1 MRHKF
6 LKFLPSFILIVIA
19 IGIWFSQN
27 WYKMPKYIGD
37 IKNPTYENIQI
48 NWEDGPKTR
57 TSSKPNIII
66 ILVDDLGF
74 NQISSYGGGM
84 ANGQFKTP
92 NIDKLA
98 NDGVLCTN
106 GYSSSPVCSPSRAS
120 LLTGRFATRFGYEF
134 TPTTSSMMKA
144 ISVFSKKN
152 GIADGIYYD
161 NREENIIAIDQMGI
175 PQSEKTIPEMLKP
188 EGYHNIHIGKWHL
201 GHGKDFLPRK
211 HGFDESLRM
220 DQGSLFL
227 PENDKNVINAKLDFD
242 PIDKVL
248 WGNLPYAVNFNEG
261 PRMNPDGHLTDY
273 LTDEA
278 VKVIEKNKNRP
289 FFLYLAYWAVHSPLQ
304 AKKEDYEK
312 LSFIKNH
319 EERVLA
325 SMVMT
330 VDRGVGKIRDV
341 LKENNM
347 DDNTIIIFTSDNGA
361 PGYIGLPD
369 LNKPYRG
376 WKLTHFEGGVHVP
389 FIVSYPNKIPK
400 GSAYNGRVSNL
411 DIFST
416 AASLAGIDINRND
429 LQQIQFDGV
438 NILPYLSGEK
448 EGEPDRVLFNKS
460 GDYSFLIKDG
470 WKLQVDLIQN
480 KKWLYNL
487 NEDPTEQI
495 NLIES
500 DLEKLNELGKIL
512 NKKLSEQVKPIWPS
526 LLDWPIFID
535 KTLDETVIKNDEYIF
550 WAN

>member
-1 MRHKF
+1 MKSKFFKF
-6 LKFLPSFILIVIA
+6 LLSFLLIVVA

-27 WYKMPKYIGD
+27 WYKMPKYIS
-37 IKNPTYENIQI
+37 NFTNSTYENVAIE
-48 NWEDGPKTR
+48 WENGPISR
-57 TSSKPNIII
+57 TNSKPNIIVVLI
-66 ILVDDLGF
+66 DDLGF

-84 ANGQFKTP
+84 ANGKFKTP

-98 NDGVLCTN
+98 SDGVLCTN

-144 ISVFSKKN
+144 ISIFSKKN
-152 GIADGIYYD
+152 EVVDGIYHND
-161 NREENIIAIDQMGI
+161 RSENIIDIDQMGI
-175 PQSEKTIPEMLKP
+175 PQSERTIAEMLKP

-201 GHGKDFLPRK
+201 GHAKDFLPRR
-211 HGFDESLRM
+211 HGFDESLRI

-227 PENDKNVINAKLDFD
+227 PEDDENVINAKLDFD

-312 LSFIKNH
+312 LSFIENH

-330 VDRGVGKIRDV
+330 VDRGVGKIRDI
-341 LKENNM
+341 LKKNKI

-389 FIVSYPNKIPK
+389 YIVSYPNKIPK
-400 GSAYNGRVSNL
+400 GKTYNGRVSNL

-416 AASLAGIDINRND
+416 VASVAGVDMTRND
-429 LQQIQFDGV
+429 LKDIAFDGA
-438 NILPYLSGEK
+438 NLIPYLSGEN
-448 EGEPDRVLFNKS
+448 EGEPERILFNKS
-460 GDYSFLIKDG
+460 GDYSFLIKEG
-470 WKLQVDLIQN
+470 WKLQVDLVQN

-487 NEDPTEQI
+487 NEDPTEQL
-495 NLIES
+495 NLSES
-500 DLEKLNELGKIL
+500 NFTKLNELEEIL
-512 NKKLSEQVKPIWPS
+512 NNKLSEQVKPIWPS

-535 KTLDETVIKNDEYIF
+535 KTLDDKVNKNDEYIF

>member
-1 MRHKF
+1 MRKLFKF
-6 LKFLPSFILIVIA
+6 LLIFILIIA
-19 IGIWFSQN
+19 TIGIWFSQN
-27 WYKMPKYIGD
+27 WYKMPKYISNL
-37 IKNPTYENIQI
+37 KNPTIENVTIE
-48 NWEDGPKTR
+48 WENGPETR
-57 TSSKPNIII
+57 TNFKPNIIVV
-66 ILVDDLGF
+66 LVDDLGF

-84 ANGQFKTP
+84 SNGNFKTP
-92 NIDKLA
+92 NIDNLA

-106 GYSSSPVCSPSRAS
+106 GYSSSPICSPSRAS

-144 ISVFSKKN
+144 ISLFSKKN
-152 GIADGIYYD
+152 EVADGIYYD
-161 NREENIIAIDQMGI
+161 NREENIIDIEQMGL
-175 PQSEKTIPEMLKP
+175 PQSEKTIAEMLKP

-201 GHGKDFLPRK
+201 GHANDFLPRK
-211 HGFDESLRM
+211 HGFDESLRI

-227 PENDKNVINAKLDFD
+227 PEDDKNVINAKLEFD

-273 LTDEA
+273 LTNEA

-304 AKKEDYEK
+304 ATKEDYEK
-312 LSFIKNH
+312 LSFIENH
-319 EERVLA
+319 DERVLA

-341 LKENNM
+341 LKKNNI

-400 GSAYNGRVSNL
+400 GTTYNGRVSNL
-411 DIFST
+411 DILST
-416 AASLAGIDINRND
+416 VASVAGVDMNRND
-429 LQQIQFDGV
+429 LKEIEFDGANV
-438 NILPYLSGEK
+438 LPYLIGEN
-448 EGEPDRVLFNKS
+448 EGEPQRVLFNKS
-460 GDYSFLIKDG
+460 GNYSFIIKEG
-470 WKLQVDLIQN
+470 WKLQVDLVQN

-487 NEDPTEQI
+487 KEDPTEQI
-495 NLIES
+495 NLIKS
-500 DLEKLNELGKIL
+500 DLEKLNELEKIL

-535 KTLDETVIKNDEYIF
+535 KTLDETVNKNDEYIF

>member
-1 MRHKF
+1 MRQNFFRF
-6 LKFLPSFILIVIA
+6 LIVFILIVVA

-27 WYKMPKYIGD
+27 WYKMPKYISNL
-37 IKNPTYENIQI
+37 KNPTIENVTIE
-48 NWEDGPKTR
+48 WENGPETR
-57 TSSKPNIII
+57 TNFKPNIIVV
-66 ILVDDLGF
+66 LVDDLGF

-84 ANGQFKTP
+84 SNGNFKTP
-92 NIDKLA
+92 NIDNLA

-106 GYSSSPVCSPSRAS
+106 GYSSSPICSPSRAS

-144 ISVFSKKN
+144 ISLFSKKN
-152 GIADGIYYD
+152 EVADGIYYD
-161 NREENIIAIDQMGI
+161 KREENIIDIEQMGL
-175 PQSEKTIPEMLKP
+175 PQSEKTIAEMLKP

-201 GHGKDFLPRK
+201 GHANDFLPRK
-211 HGFDESLRM
+211 HGFDESLRI

-227 PENDKNVINAKLDFD
+227 PEDDKNVINAKLEFD

-273 LTDEA
+273 LTNEA

-312 LSFIKNH
+312 LSFIENH
-319 EERVLA
+319 DERVLA

-341 LKENNM
+341 LKKNNI

-400 GSAYNGRVSNL
+400 GTTYNGRVSNL
-411 DIFST
+411 DILST
-416 AASLAGIDINRND
+416 VASVAGVDMNRND
-429 LQQIQFDGV
+429 LKEIEFDGANV
-438 NILPYLSGEK
+438 LPYLIGEN
-448 EGEPDRVLFNKS
+448 EGEPQRVLFNKS
-460 GDYSFLIKDG
+460 GNYSYIIKEG
-470 WKLQVDLIQN
+470 WKLQVDLVQN

-495 NLIES
+495 NLIKS
-500 DLEKLNELGKIL
+500 DLEKLNELEKIL

-535 KTLDETVIKNDEYIF
+535 KTLDETVNKNDEYIF

>member
-1 MRHKF
+1 MKSKFFKF
-6 LKFLPSFILIVIA
+6 LLSFLLIVVA

-27 WYKMPKYIGD
+27 WYKMPKYISNFT
-37 IKNPTYENIQI
+37 NPTYENVAIE
-48 NWEDGPKTR
+48 WENGPISR
-57 TSSKPNIII
+57 TNSKPNIIVVLI
-66 ILVDDLGF
+66 DDLGF

-84 ANGQFKTP
+84 ANGKFKTP

-98 NDGVLCTN
+98 SDGVLCTN

-144 ISVFSKKN
+144 VNIFSKKN
-152 GIADGIYYD
+152 EVVDGIYHND
-161 NREENIIAIDQMGI
+161 RSENIIDIEQMGI
-175 PQSEKTIPEMLKP
+175 PQSERTIAEMLKP

-201 GHGKDFLPRK
+201 GHAKDFLPRR

-227 PENDKNVINAKLDFD
+227 PEDDDNVVNAKIDFD
-242 PIDKVL
+242 PIDKLL

-261 PRMNPDGHLTDY
+261 PRIKPDGHLTDY

-312 LSFIKNH
+312 LSFIENH

-341 LKENNM
+341 LKKNKI

-389 FIVSYPNKIPK
+389 FIVSYPNKISK
-400 GSAYNGRVSNL
+400 GKTYKGRVSNL

-416 AASLAGIDINRND
+416 VASVAGVDMTRND
-429 LQQIQFDGV
+429 LKDIAFDGA
-438 NILPYLSGEK
+438 NLIPYLSGEN
-448 EGEPDRVLFNKS
+448 EGEPERILFNKS
-460 GDYSFLIKDG
+460 GDYSFLIKEG
-470 WKLQVDLIQN
+470 WKLQVDLVQN

-487 NEDPTEQI
+487 NQDPTEQL
-495 NLIES
+495 NLSES
-500 DLEKLNELGKIL
+500 NFTKLNELEEIL
-512 NKKLSEQVKPIWPS
+512 NNKLSEQVKPIWPS

-535 KTLDETVIKNDEYIF
+535 KTLDDKVNKNDEYIF

>member
-1 MRHKF
+1 MRKIF
-6 LKFLPSFILIVIA
+6 FRLLIVFILIVVA

-27 WYKMPKYIGD
+27 WYKMPKYISNL
-37 IKNPTYENIQI
+37 KNPTTENVTIE
-48 NWEDGPKTR
+48 WENGPETR
-57 TSSKPNIII
+57 TNFKPNIIVVLI
-66 ILVDDLGF
+66 DDLGF

-84 ANGQFKTP
+84 SNGNFKTP
-92 NIDKLA
+92 NIDDLA
-98 NDGVLCTN
+98 EDGVLCTN
-106 GYSSSPVCSPSRAS
+106 GYSSSPICSPSRAS
-120 LLTGRFATRFGYEF
+120 LLTGRFPTRFGYEF

-144 ISVFSKKN
+144 ISLFSKKN
-152 GIADGIYYD
+152 EVADGVYYD
-161 NREENIIAIDQMGI
+161 NREENIIDIEQMGL
-175 PQSEKTIPEMLKP
+175 PQSEKTIAEMLKP

-201 GHGKDFLPRK
+201 GHSKDFLPRK
-211 HGFDESLRM
+211 HGFDESLRI

-227 PENDKNVINAKLDFD
+227 PEDDKNVINAKLEFD

-273 LTDEA
+273 LTNEA
-278 VKVIEKNKNRP
+278 VKAIKKNKNRP

-312 LSFIKNH
+312 LSFIENH
-319 EERVLA
+319 NERVLA

-341 LKENNM
+341 LKKNNI

-400 GSAYNGRVSNL
+400 GTTYNGRVSNL

-416 AASLAGIDINRND
+416 VASVAEVDMNRND
-429 LQQIQFDGV
+429 LKEIKFDGANV
-438 NILPYLSGEK
+438 LPYLIGEN
-448 EGEPDRVLFNKS
+448 EGEPERVLFNKS
-460 GDYSFLIKDG
+460 GNYSFIIKEG
-470 WKLQVDLIQN
+470 WKLQVDLVQN

-495 NLIES
+495 NLIKS
-500 DLEKLNELGKIL
+500 DLEKLNELEKIL
-512 NKKLSEQVKPIWPS
+512 NKKISEQVKPIWPS

-535 KTLDETVIKNDEYIF
+535 KTLDETVNKNDEYIF

>member
-1 MRHKF
+1 MMRKLFKF
-6 LKFLPSFILIVIA
+6 LIIFVLIVA
-19 IGIWFSQN
+19 TIGIWFSQN
-27 WYKMPKYIGD
+27 WYKMPKYIGQ
-37 IKNPTYENIQI
+37 IKNPTQKNIPIEWEN
-48 NWEDGPKTR
+48 GPKTR
-57 TSSKPNIII
+57 TSSKPNIIVV
-66 ILVDDLGF
+66 LVDDLGF

-84 ANGQFKTP
+84 SNGNFKTP

-98 NDGVLCTN
+98 SDGVLCTN

-144 ISVFSKKN
+144 ISLFSKKN
-152 GIADGIYYD
+152 EVVDGVYHKD
-161 NREENIIAIDQMGI
+161 RSENIIDIEQMGL
-175 PQSEKTIPEMLKP
+175 PQSEKTIAEMLKP

-201 GHGKDFLPRK
+201 GHANDFLPRK

-227 PENDKNVINAKLDFD
+227 PEDDENVINAKLEFD

-261 PRMNPDGHLTDY
+261 PRIKPDGHLTDY
-273 LTDEA
+273 LTNEA

-312 LSFIKNH
+312 LSFIENH
-319 EERVLA
+319 DERVLA

-341 LKENNM
+341 LKKNNI

-400 GSAYNGRVSNL
+400 GTTYNGRVSNL
-411 DIFST
+411 DILST
-416 AASLAGIDINRND
+416 VASVAGVDMNRND
-429 LQQIQFDGV
+429 LKDIAFDGA
-438 NILPYLSGEK
+438 NIIPYLSGEN
-448 EGEPDRVLFNKS
+448 EGQPERILFNKS
-460 GDYSFLIKDG
+460 GNYSFIIKEG
-470 WKLQVDLIQN
+470 WKLQVDLVQN

-495 NLIES
+495 NLFKS
-500 DLEKLNELGKIL
+500 DLEKLNELELIL
-512 NKKLSEQVKPIWPS
+512 SNKLSEQVKPIWPS

-535 KTLDETVIKNDEYIF
+535 KTLDEKVNNTDEYIF

>member
-1 MRHKF
+1 MKRKFYKF
-6 LKFLPSFILIVIA
+6 LLSFVLIVVA

-27 WYKMPKYIGD
+27 WYKMPKYISNFT
-37 IKNPTYENIQI
+37 NPTYENVAIE
-48 NWEDGPKTR
+48 WENGPISR
-57 TSSKPNIII
+57 TNSKPNIIVV
-66 ILVDDLGF
+66 LVDDLGF

-84 ANGQFKTP
+84 ANGKFKTP

-98 NDGVLCTN
+98 SDGVLCTN

-144 ISVFSKKN
+144 VNVFSKKN
-152 GIADGIYYD
+152 EVVDGIYHND
-161 NREENIIAIDQMGI
+161 RSENIIDIEQMGI
-175 PQSEKTIPEMLKP
+175 PQSERTIAEMLKP

-201 GHGKDFLPRK
+201 GHAKDFLPRR

-227 PENDKNVINAKLDFD
+227 PEDDDDVVNAKIDFD
-242 PIDKVL
+242 PIDKLL

-261 PRMNPDGHLTDY
+261 TRIKPEGHLTDY
-273 LTDEA
+273 LTNEA
-278 VKVIEKNKNRP
+278 VKAIEKNKNRP

-312 LSFIKNH
+312 LSFIENH

-341 LKENNM
+341 LKKNNI

-376 WKLTHFEGGVHVP
+376 WKLTHFEGGVHIP
-389 FIVSYPNKIPK
+389 YIVSYPNKIPK
-400 GSAYNGRVSNL
+400 GKIYDGRVSNL

-416 AASLAGIDINRND
+416 VASVAGVDLNRND
-429 LQQIQFDGV
+429 LRDIKFDGV
-438 NILPYLSGEK
+438 NILPYLSGGN
-448 EGEPDRVLFNKS
+448 EGEPERILFNKS

-470 WKLQVDLIQN
+470 WKLQVDLVQN

-487 NEDPTEQI
+487 NQDPTEKI

-500 DLEKLNELGKIL
+500 DIEKLNELELIL
-512 NKKLSEQVKPIWPS
+512 SNKLSEQVKPIWPS

-535 KTLDETVIKNDEYIF
+535 KTLDEKVNKTDEYIF

>member
-1 MRHKF
+1 MRKNF
-6 LKFLPSFILIVIA
+6 LRFLIVFILVFVA

-27 WYKMPKYIGD
+27 WYKMPKYISNL
-37 IKNPTYENIQI
+37 KNPTIENVAIE
-48 NWEDGPKTR
+48 WEDGPKSR
-57 TSSKPNIII
+57 TSSKPNIIVV
-66 ILVDDLGF
+66 LVDDLGF

-84 ANGQFKTP
+84 ANGKFKTP

-98 NDGVLCTN
+98 SDGVLCTN

-120 LLTGRFATRFGYEF
+120 LLTGRFATRFGFEF

-144 ISVFSKKN
+144 VSLFSKKN
-152 GIADGIYYD
+152 EVADGIYY
-161 NREENIIAIDQMGI
+161 NEREENIIDIEQMGL
-175 PQSEKTIPEMLKP
+175 PQSEKTISEMLKP

-201 GHGKDFLPRK
+201 GHANDFLPRK
-211 HGFDESLRM
+211 HGFDESLRI

-227 PENDKNVINAKLDFD
+227 PEDDKNVINAKLEFD

-273 LTDEA
+273 LTNEA

-312 LSFIKNH
+312 LSFIENH
-319 EERVLA
+319 NERVLA

-341 LKENNM
+341 LKKNNI

-400 GSAYNGRVSNL
+400 GTTYNGRVSNL
-411 DIFST
+411 DILST
-416 AASLAGIDINRND
+416 VASIAGVDINRND
-429 LQQIQFDGV
+429 LKEIEFDGV
-438 NILPYLSGEK
+438 NVLPYLIGEN
-448 EGEPDRVLFNKS
+448 EGEPQRVLFNKS
-460 GDYSFLIKDG
+460 GNYSFLIKDG
-470 WKLQVDLIQN
+470 WKLQVDLVQN

-487 NEDPTEQI
+487 KEDPTEQI
-495 NLIES
+495 NLIKS
-500 DLEKLNELGKIL
+500 DLEKLNELEKIL

-535 KTLDETVIKNDEYIF
+535 KTLKETSIKNYEYIF
-550 WAN
+550 EAN

>member
-1 MRHKF
+1 MKRKFFKF
-6 LKFLPSFILIVIA
+6 LLSFLLIVVA

-27 WYKMPKYIGD
+27 WYKMPKYIS
-37 IKNPTYENIQI
+37 NFTNSTYENVAIE
-48 NWEDGPKTR
+48 WENGPISR
-57 TSSKPNIII
+57 TNSKPNIIVVLI
-66 ILVDDLGF
+66 DDLGF

-84 ANGQFKTP
+84 ANGKFKTP

-98 NDGVLCTN
+98 SDGVLCTN

-120 LLTGRFATRFGYEF
+120 LLTGRFATRFGYEV
-134 TPTTSSMMKA
+134 TPTTASIMKA
-144 ISVFSKKN
+144 ISIFSKKN
-152 GIADGIYYD
+152 EVVDGIYHND
-161 NREENIIAIDQMGI
+161 RSENIIDIDQMGI
-175 PQSEKTIPEMLKP
+175 PQSERTIAEMLKP
-188 EGYHNIHIGKWHL
+188 EGYHNIHIGKCHL
-201 GHGKDFLPRK
+201 GHAKDFLPRR
-211 HGFDESLRM
+211 HVFDESLRI

-227 PENDKNVINAKLDFD
+227 PEDDENVINAKLDFD

-312 LSFIKNH
+312 LSFIENH

-341 LKENNM
+341 LKKNKI

-389 FIVSYPNKIPK
+389 FIVSYPNKISK
-400 GSAYNGRVSNL
+400 GKTYKGRVSNL

-416 AASLAGIDINRND
+416 VASVAGVDMTRND
-429 LQQIQFDGV
+429 LKDIAFDGA
-438 NILPYLSGEK
+438 NLIPYLSGEN
-448 EGEPDRVLFNKS
+448 EGEPERILFNKS
-460 GDYSFLIKDG
+460 GDYSFLIKEG
-470 WKLQVDLIQN
+470 WKLQVDLVQN

-487 NEDPTEQI
+487 NEDPTEQL
-495 NLIES
+495 NLSES
-500 DLEKLNELGKIL
+500 NFTKLNELEEIL
-512 NKKLSEQVKPIWPS
+512 NNKLSEQVKPIWPS

-535 KTLDETVIKNDEYIF
+535 KTLDDKVNKNDEYIF

>member
-1 MRHKF
+1 MMRKLFKF
-6 LKFLPSFILIVIA
+6 LLIFVLIVA
-19 IGIWFSQN
+19 TIGIWFSLN
-27 WYKMPKYIGD
+27 WYKMPKYIGQ
-37 IKNPTYENIQI
+37 IKNPTQKNIPIEWEN
-48 NWEDGPKTR
+48 GPKTR
-57 TSSKPNIII
+57 TSSKPNIIVV
-66 ILVDDLGF
+66 LVDDLGF

-84 ANGQFKTP
+84 SNGNFKTP

-98 NDGVLCTN
+98 SDGVLCTN

-144 ISVFSKKN
+144 ISLFSKKN
-152 GIADGIYYD
+152 EVVDGVYHKD
-161 NREENIIAIDQMGI
+161 RSENIIDIEQMGL
-175 PQSEKTIPEMLKP
+175 PQSEKTIAEMLKP

-201 GHGKDFLPRK
+201 GHANDFLPRK

-227 PENDKNVINAKLDFD
+227 PEDDENVINAKLEFD

-273 LTDEA
+273 LTNEA

-312 LSFIKNH
+312 LSFIENH
-319 EERVLA
+319 DERVLA

-341 LKENNM
+341 LKKNNI

-400 GSAYNGRVSNL
+400 GTTYNGRVSNL
-411 DIFST
+411 DILST
-416 AASLAGIDINRND
+416 VASVAGVDMDRND
-429 LQQIQFDGV
+429 LKEIEFDGANV
-438 NILPYLSGEK
+438 LPYLIGEN
-448 EGEPDRVLFNKS
+448 EGEPERVLFNKS
-460 GDYSFLIKDG
+460 GNYSFIIKEG
-470 WKLQVDLIQN
+470 WKLQVDLVQN

-495 NLIES
+495 NLIKS
-500 DLEKLNELGKIL
+500 DLKKLNELEKIL

-535 KTLDETVIKNDEYIF
+535 KTLDEIVNNNDEYIF

>member
-1 MRHKF
+1 MRQNFFRF
-6 LKFLPSFILIVIA
+6 LIVFILVVVA

-27 WYKMPKYIGD
+27 WYKMPKYISNL
-37 IKNPTYENIQI
+37 KNPTIENVTIE
-48 NWEDGPKTR
+48 WENGPKNR
-57 TSSKPNIII
+57 SISKPNIIVV
-66 ILVDDLGF
+66 LVDDLGF

-84 ANGQFKTP
+84 SNGNFKTP
-92 NIDKLA
+92 NIDNLA

-106 GYSSSPVCSPSRAS
+106 GYSSSPICSPSRAS

-144 ISVFSKKN
+144 ISLFSKKN
-152 GIADGIYYD
+152 EVADGIYY
-161 NREENIIAIDQMGI
+161 NKREENIIDIEEMGL
-175 PQSEKTIPEMLKP
+175 PQSEKTIAEMLKP

-201 GHGKDFLPRK
+201 GHANDFLPRK
-211 HGFDESLRM
+211 HGFDESLRI

-227 PENDKNVINAKLDFD
+227 PEDDKNVINAKLEFD

-273 LTDEA
+273 LTNEA

-304 AKKEDYEK
+304 ATKEDYEK
-312 LSFIKNH
+312 LSFIENH
-319 EERVLA
+319 DERVLA

-341 LKENNM
+341 LKKNNI

-400 GSAYNGRVSNL
+400 GTTYNGRVSNL
-411 DIFST
+411 DILST
-416 AASLAGIDINRND
+416 VASVAGVDMNRND
-429 LQQIQFDGV
+429 LKEIEFDGANV
-438 NILPYLSGEK
+438 LPYLIGEN
-448 EGEPDRVLFNKS
+448 EGEPQRVLFNKS
-460 GDYSFLIKDG
+460 GNYSFIIKEG
-470 WKLQVDLIQN
+470 WKLQVDLVQN

-487 NEDPTEQI
+487 KEDPTEQV
-495 NLIES
+495 NLIKS
-500 DLEKLNELGKIL
+500 DLEKLNELEKIL

-535 KTLDETVIKNDEYIF
+535 KTLDETVNKNDEYIF

>member
-84 ANGQFKTP
+84 AKGQFKTP

-98 NDGVLCTN
+98 NNGVLCTN

-500 DLEKLNELGKIL
+500 YPEKLNELGKIL

>member
-1 MRHKF
+1 MKHKF
-6 LKFLPSFILIVIA
+6 FKFLLSFLLIVVA

-27 WYKMPKYIGD
+27 WYKMPKYIS
-37 IKNPTYENIQI
+37 NFTNSTYENVAIE
-48 NWEDGPKTR
+48 WENGPISR
-57 TSSKPNIII
+57 TNSKPNIIVVLI
-66 ILVDDLGF
+66 DDLGF

-84 ANGQFKTP
+84 ANGKFKTP

-98 NDGVLCTN
+98 SDGVLCTN

-144 ISVFSKKN
+144 ISIFSKKN
-152 GIADGIYYD
+152 EVVDGIYHND
-161 NREENIIAIDQMGI
+161 RSENIIDIDQMGI
-175 PQSEKTIPEMLKP
+175 PQSERTIAEMLKP

-201 GHGKDFLPRK
+201 GHAKDFLPRR
-211 HGFDESLRM
+211 HGFDESLRI

-227 PENDKNVINAKLDFD
+227 PEDDENVINAKLDFD

-312 LSFIKNH
+312 LSFIENH

-330 VDRGVGKIRDV
+330 VDRGVGKIRDI
-341 LKENNM
+341 LKKNKI

-389 FIVSYPNKIPK
+389 YIVSYPNKIPK
-400 GSAYNGRVSNL
+400 GKTYNGRVSNL

-416 AASLAGIDINRND
+416 VANVAGVDLNRND
-429 LQQIQFDGV
+429 LKEIEFDGV
-438 NILPYLSGEK
+438 NLLPYLSGEN
-448 EGEPDRVLFNKS
+448 EGEPERILFNKS

-470 WKLQVDLIQN
+470 WKLQVDLVQN

-487 NEDPTEQI
+487 NEDPTEQL
-495 NLIES
+495 NLSES
-500 DLEKLNELGKIL
+500 NFTKLNELEEIL
-512 NKKLSEQVKPIWPS
+512 NNKLSEQVKPIWPS
-526 LLDWPIFID
+526 LLDFPIFID
-535 KTLDETVIKNDEYIF
+535 KTLDETVNKNDEYIF

>member
-66 ILVDDLGF
+66 ILVDDLCF

-242 PIDKVL
+242 PIDKVI

-341 LKENNM
+341 LKENYM

-500 DLEKLNELGKIL
+500 YPEKLNELGKIL

>member
-1 MRHKF
+1 MMRKLFKF
-6 LKFLPSFILIVIA
+6 LLIFILIIA
-19 IGIWFSQN
+19 TIGIWFSQN
-27 WYKMPKYIGD
+27 WYKMPKYIGQ
-37 IKNPTYENIQI
+37 IKNPTQKNIPIEWEN
-48 NWEDGPKTR
+48 GPKTR
-57 TSSKPNIII
+57 TSSKPNIIVV
-66 ILVDDLGF
+66 LVDDLGF

-84 ANGQFKTP
+84 SNGNFKTP
-92 NIDKLA
+92 NIDNLA

-106 GYSSSPVCSPSRAS
+106 GYSSSPICSPSRAS

-144 ISVFSKKN
+144 ISLFSKKN
-152 GIADGIYYD
+152 EVADGIYYD
-161 NREENIIAIDQMGI
+161 KREENIIDIEQMGL
-175 PQSEKTIPEMLKP
+175 PQSEKTIAEMLKP

-201 GHGKDFLPRK
+201 GHANDFLPRK
-211 HGFDESLRM
+211 HGFDESLRI

-227 PENDKNVINAKLDFD
+227 PEDDKNVINAKLEFD

-248 WGNLPYAVNFNEG
+248 WGNLQYAVNFNEG
-261 PRMNPDGHLTDY
+261 QRMNPDGHLTDY
-273 LTDEA
+273 LTNEA

-304 AKKEDYEK
+304 ATKEDYEK
-312 LSFIKNH
+312 LSFIENH
-319 EERVLA
+319 DERVLA

-341 LKENNM
+341 LKKNNI

-400 GSAYNGRVSNL
+400 GTTYNGRVSNL
-411 DIFST
+411 DILST
-416 AASLAGIDINRND
+416 VASVAGVDMNRND
-429 LQQIQFDGV
+429 LKEIEFDGANV
-438 NILPYLSGEK
+438 LPYLIGEN
-448 EGEPDRVLFNKS
+448 EGEPQRVLFNKS
-460 GDYSFLIKDG
+460 GNYSFIIKEG
-470 WKLQVDLIQN
+470 WKLQVDLVQN

-487 NEDPTEQI
+487 KEDPTEQV
-495 NLIES
+495 NLIKS
-500 DLEKLNELGKIL
+500 DLEKLNELEKIL

-535 KTLDETVIKNDEYIF
+535 KTLDETVNNNDEYIF

>member
-1 MRHKF
+1 MKRKFFKF
-6 LKFLPSFILIVIA
+6 LLSFVLIIVA

-27 WYKMPKYIGD
+27 WYKMPKYISNFT
-37 IKNPTYENIQI
+37 NPTYENVAIE
-48 NWEDGPKTR
+48 WENGPISR
-57 TSSKPNIII
+57 TNSKPNIIVV
-66 ILVDDLGF
+66 LVDDLGF

-84 ANGQFKTP
+84 ANGKFKTP

-98 NDGVLCTN
+98 SDGVLCTN

-144 ISVFSKKN
+144 VNVFSKKN
-152 GIADGIYYD
+152 EVVDGIYHND
-161 NREENIIAIDQMGI
+161 RSENIIDIEQMGI
-175 PQSEKTIPEMLKP
+175 PQSERTIAEMLKP

-201 GHGKDFLPRK
+201 GHAKDFLPRR

-227 PENDKNVINAKLDFD
+227 PEDDDDVVNAKIDFD
-242 PIDKVL
+242 PIDKLL

-261 PRMNPDGHLTDY
+261 TRIKPEGHLTDY
-273 LTDEA
+273 LTNEA
-278 VKVIEKNKNRP
+278 VKAIEKNKNRP

-312 LSFIKNH
+312 LSFIENH

-341 LKENNM
+341 LKKNNI

-376 WKLTHFEGGVHVP
+376 WKLTHFEGGVHIP
-389 FIVSYPNKIPK
+389 YIVSYPNKIPK
-400 GSAYNGRVSNL
+400 GKIYDGRVSNL

-416 AASLAGIDINRND
+416 VASVAGVDLNRND
-429 LQQIQFDGV
+429 LRDIKFDGV
-438 NILPYLSGEK
+438 NILPYLSGGN
-448 EGEPDRVLFNKS
+448 EGEPERILFNKS
-460 GDYSFLIKDG
+460 GDYSFLIKEG
-470 WKLQVDLIQN
+470 WKLQVDLVQN

-487 NEDPTEQI
+487 NQDPTEQL
-495 NLIES
+495 NLSES
-500 DLEKLNELGKIL
+500 NFTKLNELEEIL
-512 NKKLSEQVKPIWPS
+512 NNKLSEQVKPIWPS

-535 KTLDETVIKNDEYIF
+535 KTLDEKVNKTDEYIF

>member
-1 MRHKF
+1 MKRKFFKF
-6 LKFLPSFILIVIA
+6 LLSFLLIVVA

-27 WYKMPKYIGD
+27 WYKMPKYIS
-37 IKNPTYENIQI
+37 NFTNSTYENVAIE
-48 NWEDGPKTR
+48 WENGPISR
-57 TSSKPNIII
+57 TNSKPNIIVVLI
-66 ILVDDLGF
+66 DDLGF

-84 ANGQFKTP
+84 ANGKFKTP

-98 NDGVLCTN
+98 SDGVLCTN

-144 ISVFSKKN
+144 ISIFSKKN
-152 GIADGIYYD
+152 EVVDGIYHND
-161 NREENIIAIDQMGI
+161 RSENIIDIDQMGI
-175 PQSEKTIPEMLKP
+175 PQSERTIAEMLKP

-201 GHGKDFLPRK
+201 GHAKDFLPRR
-211 HGFDESLRM
+211 HGFDESLRI

-227 PENDKNVINAKLDFD
+227 PENDENVINAKLDFD

-312 LSFIKNH
+312 LSFIENH

-330 VDRGVGKIRDV
+330 VDRGVGKIRDI
-341 LKENNM
+341 LKKNKI

-389 FIVSYPNKIPK
+389 FIVSYPNKISK
-400 GSAYNGRVSNL
+400 GRTYKGRVSNL

-416 AASLAGIDINRND
+416 VASVAGVDMTRND
-429 LQQIQFDGV
+429 LKDIAFDGA
-438 NILPYLSGEK
+438 NLIPYLSGEN
-448 EGEPDRVLFNKS
+448 EGEPERILFNKS
-460 GDYSFLIKDG
+460 GDYSFLIKEG
-470 WKLQVDLIQN
+470 WKLQVDLVQN

-487 NEDPTEQI
+487 NEDPTEQL
-495 NLIES
+495 NLSES
-500 DLEKLNELGKIL
+500 NFTKLNELEEIL
-512 NKKLSEQVKPIWPS
+512 NNKLSEQVKPIWPS

-535 KTLDETVIKNDEYIF
+535 KTLDDKVNKNDEYIF

>member
-500 DLEKLNELGKIL
+500 YPEKLNELEKIL

>member
-500 DLEKLNELGKIL
+500 YPEKLNELGKIL

>member
-1 MRHKF
+1 MMRKLFKF
-6 LKFLPSFILIVIA
+6 LLIFVLIVA
-19 IGIWFSQN
+19 TIGIWFSQN
-27 WYKMPKYIGD
+27 WYKMPKYIGQ
-37 IKNPTYENIQI
+37 IKNPTQKNIPIEWEN
-48 NWEDGPKTR
+48 GPKTR
-57 TSSKPNIII
+57 TSSKPNIIVV
-66 ILVDDLGF
+66 LVDDLGF

-84 ANGQFKTP
+84 SNGNFKTP

-98 NDGVLCTN
+98 SDGVLCTN

-144 ISVFSKKN
+144 ISLFSKKN
-152 GIADGIYYD
+152 EVVDGVYHKD
-161 NREENIIAIDQMGI
+161 RSENIIDIEQMGL
-175 PQSEKTIPEMLKP
+175 PQSEKTIAEMLKP

-201 GHGKDFLPRK
+201 GHANDFLPRK

-227 PENDKNVINAKLDFD
+227 PEDDENVINAKLEFD

-261 PRMNPDGHLTDY
+261 PRIKPDGHLTDY
-273 LTDEA
+273 LTNEA

-312 LSFIKNH
+312 LSFIENH
-319 EERVLA
+319 DERVLA

-341 LKENNM
+341 LKKNNI

-400 GSAYNGRVSNL
+400 GITYNGRVSNL
-411 DIFST
+411 DILST
-416 AASLAGIDINRND
+416 VASVAGVDMDRND
-429 LQQIQFDGV
+429 LKEIEFDGANV
-438 NILPYLSGEK
+438 LPYLIGEN
-448 EGEPDRVLFNKS
+448 EGEPERVLFNKS
-460 GDYSFLIKDG
+460 GNYSFIIKEG
-470 WKLQVDLIQN
+470 WKLQVDLVQN

-495 NLIES
+495 NLIKS
-500 DLEKLNELGKIL
+500 DLKKLNELEKIL

-535 KTLDETVIKNDEYIF
+535 KTLDEIVNNNDEYIF

>member
-1 MRHKF
+1 MMRKLFKF
-6 LKFLPSFILIVIA
+6 LLIFVLIVA
-19 IGIWFSQN
+19 TIGIWFSLN
-27 WYKMPKYIGD
+27 WYKMPKYIGQ
-37 IKNPTYENIQI
+37 IKNPTQKNIPIEWEN
-48 NWEDGPKTR
+48 GPKTR
-57 TSSKPNIII
+57 TSSKPNIIVV
-66 ILVDDLGF
+66 LVDDLGF

-84 ANGQFKTP
+84 SNGNFKTP

-98 NDGVLCTN
+98 SDGVLCTN

-144 ISVFSKKN
+144 ISLFSKKN
-152 GIADGIYYD
+152 EVVDGVYHKD
-161 NREENIIAIDQMGI
+161 RSENIIDIEQMGL
-175 PQSEKTIPEMLKP
+175 PLSEKTIAEMLKP

-201 GHGKDFLPRK
+201 GHANDFLPRK

-227 PENDKNVINAKLDFD
+227 PEDDENVINAKLEFD

-312 LSFIKNH
+312 LSFIENH

-341 LKENNM
+341 LKKNKI

-389 FIVSYPNKIPK
+389 FIVSYPNKISK
-400 GSAYNGRVSNL
+400 GRTYKGRVSNL

-416 AASLAGIDINRND
+416 VASVAGVDMTRND
-429 LQQIQFDGV
+429 LKDIAFDGV
-438 NILPYLSGEK
+438 NLIPYLSGEN
-448 EGEPDRVLFNKS
+448 EGEPERILFNKS
-460 GDYSFLIKDG
+460 GDYSFLIKEG
-470 WKLQVDLIQN
+470 WKLQVDLVQN

-487 NEDPTEQI
+487 NEDPTEQL
-495 NLIES
+495 NLSES
-500 DLEKLNELGKIL
+500 NFTKLNELEEIL
-512 NKKLSEQVKPIWPS
+512 NNKLSEQVKPIWPS

-535 KTLDETVIKNDEYIF
+535 KTLDDKVNKNDEYIF

>member
-1 MRHKF
+1 MMRKLFKF
-6 LKFLPSFILIVIA
+6 LLIFVLIVA
-19 IGIWFSQN
+19 TIGIWFSLN
-27 WYKMPKYIGD
+27 WYKMPKYIGQ
-37 IKNPTYENIQI
+37 IKNPTQKNIPIEWEN
-48 NWEDGPKTR
+48 GPKTR
-57 TSSKPNIII
+57 TSSKPNIIVV
-66 ILVDDLGF
+66 LVDDLGF

-84 ANGQFKTP
+84 SNGNFKTP

-98 NDGVLCTN
+98 SDGVLCTN

-144 ISVFSKKN
+144 ISLFSKKN
-152 GIADGIYYD
+152 EVVDGVYHKD
-161 NREENIIAIDQMGI
+161 RSENIIDIEQMGL
-175 PQSEKTIPEMLKP
+175 PQSEKTIAEMLKP

-201 GHGKDFLPRK
+201 GHANDFLPRK

-227 PENDKNVINAKLDFD
+227 PEDDENVINAKLEFD

-261 PRMNPDGHLTDY
+261 PRIKPDGHLTDY
-273 LTDEA
+273 LTNEA

-312 LSFIKNH
+312 LSFIENH
-319 EERVLA
+319 DERVLA

-341 LKENNM
+341 LKKNNI

-400 GSAYNGRVSNL
+400 GTTYNGRVSNL
-411 DIFST
+411 DILST
-416 AASLAGIDINRND
+416 VASVAGVDMNRND
-429 LQQIQFDGV
+429 LKDIAFDGA
-438 NILPYLSGEK
+438 NIIPYLSGEN
-448 EGEPDRVLFNKS
+448 EGEPERVLFNKS
-460 GDYSFLIKDG
+460 GNYSFIIKEG
-470 WKLQVDLIQN
+470 WKLQVDLVQN

-495 NLIES
+495 NLFKS
-500 DLEKLNELGKIL
+500 DLEKLNELELIL
-512 NKKLSEQVKPIWPS
+512 SNKLSEQVKPIWPS

-535 KTLDETVIKNDEYIF
+535 KTLDEKVNNTDEYIF

>member
-1 MRHKF
+1 MKRKFYKF
-6 LKFLPSFILIVIA
+6 LLSFVLIVVA

-27 WYKMPKYIGD
+27 WYKMPKYINNFT
-37 IKNPTYENIQI
+37 NPTYENVAIE
-48 NWEDGPKTR
+48 WENGPISR
-57 TSSKPNIII
+57 TNSKPNIIVV
-66 ILVDDLGF
+66 LVDDLGF

-84 ANGQFKTP
+84 ANGKFKTP

-98 NDGVLCTN
+98 SDGVLCTN

-144 ISVFSKKN
+144 VNVFSKKN
-152 GIADGIYYD
+152 EVVDGIYHND
-161 NREENIIAIDQMGI
+161 RSENIIDIEQMGI
-175 PQSEKTIPEMLKP
+175 PQSERTIAEMLKP

-201 GHGKDFLPRK
+201 GHAKDFLPRR

-227 PENDKNVINAKLDFD
+227 PEDDDDVVNAKIDFD
-242 PIDKVL
+242 PIDKLL

-261 PRMNPDGHLTDY
+261 TRIKPEGHLTDY
-273 LTDEA
+273 LTNEA
-278 VKVIEKNKNRP
+278 VKAIEKNKNRP

-312 LSFIKNH
+312 LSFIENH

-341 LKENNM
+341 LKKNNI

-376 WKLTHFEGGVHVP
+376 WKLTHFEGGIHIP
-389 FIVSYPNKIPK
+389 YIVSYPNKIPK
-400 GSAYNGRVSNL
+400 GKTYDGRVSNL

-416 AASLAGIDINRND
+416 VASVADVDLNRND
-429 LQQIQFDGV
+429 LREIEFDGV
-438 NILPYLSGEK
+438 NILPYLSGEN
-448 EGEPDRVLFNKS
+448 EGEPERILFNKS

-470 WKLQVDLIQN
+470 WKLQVDLVQN

-487 NEDPTEQI
+487 NQDPIEKI

-500 DLEKLNELGKIL
+500 DIEKLNELELIL
-512 NKKLSEQVKPIWPS
+512 SNKLSEQVKPIWPS

-535 KTLDETVIKNDEYIF
+535 KTLDEKVNKTDEYIF

>member
-500 DLEKLNELGKIL
+500 YPEKLNELGKIL
-512 NKKLSEQVKPIWPS
+512 NKKISEQVKPIWPS

>member
-341 LKENNM
+341 LKENYM

-500 DLEKLNELGKIL
+500 YPEKLNELGKIL

-535 KTLDETVIKNDEYIF
+535 KTVDETVIKNDEYIF

>member
-1 MRHKF
+1 MMRKLFKF
-6 LKFLPSFILIVIA
+6 LLIFVLIVTS

-27 WYKMPKYIGD
+27 WYKMPKYIAQ
-37 IKNPTYENIQI
+37 IKNPIYENVQI

-57 TSSKPNIII
+57 TSSKPNIIVV
-66 ILVDDLGF
+66 LVDDLGF

-84 ANGQFKTP
+84 SNGNFKTP
-92 NIDKLA
+92 NIDNLA
-98 NDGVLCTN
+98 KDGVLCTN
-106 GYSSSPVCSPSRAS
+106 GYSSSPICSPSRAS
-120 LLTGRFATRFGYEF
+120 LLTGRFPTRFGYEF

-144 ISVFSKKN
+144 ISLFSKKN
-152 GIADGIYYD
+152 EVADGVYYD
-161 NREENIIAIDQMGI
+161 KRDENIIDIEQMGL
-175 PQSEKTIPEMLKP
+175 PQSEKTIAEMLKP

-201 GHGKDFLPRK
+201 GHANDFLPRK
-211 HGFDESLRM
+211 HGFDESLRI

-227 PENDKNVINAKLDFD
+227 PEDDENVINAKLEFD

-273 LTDEA
+273 LTNEA

-312 LSFIKNH
+312 LSFIENH
-319 EERVLA
+319 DERVLA

-341 LKENNM
+341 LKKNNI

-389 FIVSYPNKIPK
+389 FIVSYPNKIPN
-400 GSAYNGRVSNL
+400 GITYNGRVSNL
-411 DIFST
+411 DILST
-416 AASLAGIDINRND
+416 VASVAGVDMDRND
-429 LQQIQFDGV
+429 LKEIEFDGANV
-438 NILPYLSGEK
+438 LPYLIGEN
-448 EGEPDRVLFNKS
+448 EGEPERVLFNKS
-460 GDYSFLIKDG
+460 GNYSFIIKEG
-470 WKLQVDLIQN
+470 WKLQVDLVQN

-495 NLIES
+495 NLIKS
-500 DLEKLNELGKIL
+500 DLKKLNELEKIL

-535 KTLDETVIKNDEYIF
+535 KTLDETVNNNDEYIF

>member
-1 MRHKF
+1 MKSKFFKF
-6 LKFLPSFILIVIA
+6 LLSFLLIVVA

-27 WYKMPKYIGD
+27 WYKMPKYIS
-37 IKNPTYENIQI
+37 NFTNSTYENVAIE
-48 NWEDGPKTR
+48 WENGPISR
-57 TSSKPNIII
+57 TNSKPNIIVVLI
-66 ILVDDLGF
+66 DDLGF

-84 ANGQFKTP
+84 ANGKFKTP

-98 NDGVLCTN
+98 SDGVLCTN

-144 ISVFSKKN
+144 VNIFSKKN
-152 GIADGIYYD
+152 EVVDGIYHND
-161 NREENIIAIDQMGI
+161 RSENIIDIDQMGI
-175 PQSEKTIPEMLKP
+175 PQSERTIAEMLKP

-201 GHGKDFLPRK
+201 GHAKDFLPRR
-211 HGFDESLRM
+211 HGFDESLRI

-227 PENDKNVINAKLDFD
+227 PEDDENVINAKLDFD

-312 LSFIKNH
+312 LSFIENH

-341 LKENNM
+341 LKKNKI

-389 FIVSYPNKIPK
+389 FIVSYPNKISK
-400 GSAYNGRVSNL
+400 GKTYKGRVSNL

-416 AASLAGIDINRND
+416 VASVAGVDMTRND
-429 LQQIQFDGV
+429 LKDIAFDGA
-438 NILPYLSGEK
+438 NLIPYLSGEN
-448 EGEPDRVLFNKS
+448 EGEPERILFNKS
-460 GDYSFLIKDG
+460 GDYSFLIKEG
-470 WKLQVDLIQN
+470 WKLQVDLVQN

-487 NEDPTEQI
+487 NQDPTEQL
-495 NLIES
+495 NLSES
-500 DLEKLNELGKIL
+500 NFTKLNELEEIL
-512 NKKLSEQVKPIWPS
+512 NNKLSEQVKPIWPS

-535 KTLDETVIKNDEYIF
+535 KTLDDKVNKNDEYIF

>member
-1 MRHKF
+1 MMRKLFKF
-6 LKFLPSFILIVIA
+6 LLIFVLIVA
-19 IGIWFSQN
+19 SIGIWFSQN
-27 WYKMPKYIGD
+27 WYKMPKYIAQ
-37 IKNPTYENIQI
+37 IKNPIYENVQI

-57 TSSKPNIII
+57 TSSKPNIIVV
-66 ILVDDLGF
+66 LVDDLGF

-84 ANGQFKTP
+84 SNGNFKTP
-92 NIDKLA
+92 NIDNLA
-98 NDGVLCTN
+98 KDGVLCTN
-106 GYSSSPVCSPSRAS
+106 GYSSSPICSPSRAS
-120 LLTGRFATRFGYEF
+120 LLTGRFPTRFGYEF

-144 ISVFSKKN
+144 INIFSKKN
-152 GIADGIYYD
+152 EVADGVYYD
-161 NREENIIAIDQMGI
+161 KREENIIDIEQMGL
-175 PQSEKTIPEMLKP
+175 PQSEKTIAEMLKP

-201 GHGKDFLPRK
+201 GHANDFLPRK
-211 HGFDESLRM
+211 HGFDESLRI

-227 PENDKNVINAKLDFD
+227 PEDDKNVINAKLNFD
-242 PIDKVL
+242 PIDKIL

-278 VKVIEKNKNRP
+278 VKVIAKNKNRP
-289 FFLYLAYWAVHSPLQ
+289 FFLYLAYWAVHTPLQ
-304 AKKEDYEK
+304 ANKEDYEK
-312 LSFIKNH
+312 LSFIENH

-341 LKENNM
+341 LKKNNI

-400 GSAYNGRVSNL
+400 GITYNGRVSNL
-411 DIFST
+411 DILST
-416 AASLAGIDINRND
+416 VASVAGVDMDRND
-429 LQQIQFDGV
+429 LKEIEFDGANV
-438 NILPYLSGEK
+438 LPYLIGEN
-448 EGEPDRVLFNKS
+448 EGEPERVLFNKS
-460 GDYSFLIKDG
+460 GNYSFIIKEG
-470 WKLQVDLIQN
+470 WKLQVDLVQN

-495 NLIES
+495 NLIKS
-500 DLEKLNELGKIL
+500 DLKKLNELEKIL

-535 KTLDETVIKNDEYIF
+535 KTLDEIVNNNDEYIF

>member
-1 MRHKF
+1 MKRKFYKF
-6 LKFLPSFILIVIA
+6 LLSFVLIVVA

-27 WYKMPKYIGD
+27 WYKMPKYIYNFT
-37 IKNPTYENIQI
+37 NPTYENVAIE
-48 NWEDGPKTR
+48 WENGPISR
-57 TSSKPNIII
+57 TNSKPNIIVV
-66 ILVDDLGF
+66 LVDDLGF

-84 ANGQFKTP
+84 ANGKFKTP

-98 NDGVLCTN
+98 SDGVLCTN

-144 ISVFSKKN
+144 VNVFSKKN
-152 GIADGIYYD
+152 EVVDGIYHND
-161 NREENIIAIDQMGI
+161 RSENIIDIEQMGI
-175 PQSEKTIPEMLKP
+175 PQSERTIAEMLKP

-201 GHGKDFLPRK
+201 GHAKDFLPRR

-227 PENDKNVINAKLDFD
+227 PEDDDDVVNAKIDFD
-242 PIDKVL
+242 PIDKLL

-261 PRMNPDGHLTDY
+261 TRIKPEGHLTDY
-273 LTDEA
+273 LTNEA
-278 VKVIEKNKNRP
+278 VKAIEKNKNRP

-312 LSFIKNH
+312 LSFIENH

-341 LKENNM
+341 LKKNNI

-376 WKLTHFEGGVHVP
+376 WKLTHFEGGVHIP
-389 FIVSYPNKIPK
+389 YIVSYPNKIPK
-400 GSAYNGRVSNL
+400 GKIYDGRVSNL

-416 AASLAGIDINRND
+416 VASVAGVDLNRND
-429 LQQIQFDGV
+429 LRDIKFDGV
-438 NILPYLSGEK
+438 NILPYLSGGN
-448 EGEPDRVLFNKS
+448 EGEPERILFNKS

-470 WKLQVDLIQN
+470 WKLQVDLVQN

-487 NEDPTEQI
+487 KRDPTEKI

-500 DLEKLNELGKIL
+500 DIEKLNELELIL
-512 NKKLSEQVKPIWPS
+512 SNKLSEQVKPIWPS

-535 KTLDETVIKNDEYIF
+535 KTLDEKVNKTDEYIF

>member
-1 MRHKF
+1 MKRKFFKF
-6 LKFLPSFILIVIA
+6 LLSFLLIVVA

-27 WYKMPKYIGD
+27 WYKMPKYISNFT
-37 IKNPTYENIQI
+37 NPTYENVAIE
-48 NWEDGPKTR
+48 WENGPISR
-57 TSSKPNIII
+57 TNSKPNIIVVLI
-66 ILVDDLGF
+66 DDLGF

-84 ANGQFKTP
+84 ANGKFKTP

-98 NDGVLCTN
+98 SDGVLCTN

-134 TPTTSSMMKA
+134 TPTTSTMMKA
-144 ISVFSKKN
+144 INIFSKKN
-152 GIADGIYYD
+152 EVVDGIYHND
-161 NREENIIAIDQMGI
+161 RSENIIDIEQMGI
-175 PQSEKTIPEMLKP
+175 PQSERTIAEMLKP

-201 GHGKDFLPRK
+201 GHAKDFLPRR

-227 PENDKNVINAKLDFD
+227 PEYDDDVVNAKIDFD
-242 PIDKVL
+242 PIDKLL

-261 PRMNPDGHLTDY
+261 TRIKPEGHLTDY
-273 LTDEA
+273 LTNEA
-278 VKVIEKNKNRP
+278 VKAIEKNKNRP

-312 LSFIKNH
+312 LSFIENH

-341 LKENNM
+341 LKKNNI

-361 PGYIGLPD
+361 PGYIGLPH

-376 WKLTHFEGGVHVP
+376 WKLTHFEGGIHIP
-389 FIVSYPNKIPK
+389 YIVSYPNKIPK
-400 GSAYNGRVSNL
+400 GKTYDGRVSNL

-416 AASLAGIDINRND
+416 VASVADVDLNRND
-429 LQQIQFDGV
+429 LREIEFDGV
-438 NILPYLSGEK
+438 NILPYLSGEN
-448 EGEPDRVLFNKS
+448 EGEPERILFNKS

-470 WKLQVDLIQN
+470 WKLQVDLVQN

-487 NEDPTEQI
+487 KRDPTEKI

-500 DLEKLNELGKIL
+500 DIEKLNELELIL
-512 NKKLSEQVKPIWPS
+512 SNKLSEQVKPIWPS

-535 KTLDETVIKNDEYIF
+535 KTLDEKVNKTDEYIF

>member
-1 MRHKF
+1 MKRKFFKF
-6 LKFLPSFILIVIA
+6 LLSFLLIVVA

-27 WYKMPKYIGD
+27 WYKMPKYIS
-37 IKNPTYENIQI
+37 NFTNSTYENVAIE
-48 NWEDGPKTR
+48 WENGPISR
-57 TSSKPNIII
+57 TNSKPNIIVVLI
-66 ILVDDLGF
+66 DDLGF

-84 ANGQFKTP
+84 ANGKFKTP

-98 NDGVLCTN
+98 SDGVLCTN

-144 ISVFSKKN
+144 ISIFSKKN
-152 GIADGIYYD
+152 EVVDGIYHND
-161 NREENIIAIDQMGI
+161 RSENIIDIDQMGI
-175 PQSEKTIPEMLKP
+175 PQSERTIAEMLKP

-201 GHGKDFLPRK
+201 GHAKDFLPRR
-211 HGFDESLRM
+211 HGFDESLRI

-227 PENDKNVINAKLDFD
+227 PEDDENVINAKLDFD

-312 LSFIKNH
+312 LSFIENH

-341 LKENNM
+341 LKKNKI

-389 FIVSYPNKIPK
+389 YIVSYPNKIPK
-400 GSAYNGRVSNL
+400 GKTYNGRVSNL

-416 AASLAGIDINRND
+416 VASVAGVDMTRND
-429 LQQIQFDGV
+429 LKDIAFDGA
-438 NILPYLSGEK
+438 NLIPYLSGEN
-448 EGEPDRVLFNKS
+448 EGEPERILFNKS
-460 GDYSFLIKDG
+460 GDYSFLIKEG
-470 WKLQVDLIQN
+470 WKLQVDLVQN

-487 NEDPTEQI
+487 NEDPTEQL
-495 NLIES
+495 NLSES
-500 DLEKLNELGKIL
+500 NFTKLNELEEIL
-512 NKKLSEQVKPIWPS
+512 NNKLSEQVKPIWPS

-535 KTLDETVIKNDEYIF
+535 KTLDDKVNKNDEYIF